1 MSAGLPFR
9 LVAAA
14 LFGLFLAYAFPAAA
28 SPARSAGSLSASSA
42 GTAASASSLS
52 ARAGS
57 AGSVGSTALAG
68 SAGSAAEAQVDPNP
82 VRPGAQVDVVATCP
96 AAATSASISATTLD
110 GASNMPM
117 LASAKNP
124 REWSVTLT
132 IPAETQPG
140 TYALG
145 GTCGDGTGFTASVV
159 VATVLGPMGGGGST
173 MGGPSDT
180 LLVVGILLLAA
191 SVAVWRLARR

>member
-1 MSAGLPFR
+1 MSAALPFR
-9 LVAAA
+9 LVAGA
-14 LFGLFLAYAFPAAA
+14 LLGLVLTVALFLALP
-28 SPARSAGSLSASSA
+28 
-42 GTAASASSLS
+42 
-52 ARAGS
+52 
-57 AGSVGSTALAG
+57 STAW
-68 SAGSAAEAQVDPNP
+68 AEDAQVDPNP

-96 AAATSASISATTLD
+96 AGVGSASISATTLD

-145 GTCGDGTGFTASVV
+145 GTCGDGTGFTATVT

-173 MGGPSDT
+173 MRGPSAT
-180 LLVVGILLLAA
+180 LLITGSLLLVA
-191 SVAVWRLARR
+191 SIAVRRLARR